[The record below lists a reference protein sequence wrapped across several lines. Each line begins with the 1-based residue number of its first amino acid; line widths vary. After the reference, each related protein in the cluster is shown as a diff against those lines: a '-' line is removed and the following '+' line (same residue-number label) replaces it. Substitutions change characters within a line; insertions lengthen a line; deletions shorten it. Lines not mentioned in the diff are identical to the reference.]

1 MRFKILL
8 ALILVIFYG
17 CSLFKKKSFEDSEQY
32 KELMKYQENLDKKLD
47 SIRQENFKMLN
58 DSTMQ
63 ELRRKN
69 DSLKQR
75 IDSLGKEIEKSF
87 REFKK
92 STK

>member
-1 MRFKILL
+1 MVFV
-8 ALILVIFYG
+8 LVISSG
-17 CSLFKKKSFEDSEQY
+17 CSLFKKKSFEDSDRY

-47 SIRQENFKMLN
+47 SIRQENFKLLN
-58 DSTMQ
+58 DSTMH

-69 DSLKQR
+69 DSLKHR

-87 REFKK
+87 QEFKK